1 MKYKVLETYTPDD
14 THSDRTRKNGEFE
27 SDSTDLLELA
37 LLARIACYDKWDE
50 EFAEETKDNIR
61 RRLRESD
68 VADQLADQEL
78 EAFEFTLFGNS
89 GEWCL
94 EVEAFDAD

>member
-14 THSDRTRKNGEFE
+14 PRADRRRKTAEFE
-27 SDSTDLLELA
+27 SDSTDFLELA
-37 LLARIACYDKWDE
+37 LLARIACYDKWDD

-61 RRLRESD
+61 RRLRESY
-68 VADQLADQEL
+68 VADQLADQET
-78 EAFEFTLFGNS
+78 EGFEFTLFGNS

-94 EVEAFDAD
+94 EVEAVG

>member
-37 LLARIACYDKWDE
+37 LLARVACYADPVSE
-50 EFAEETKDNIR
+50 ITKDTIR
-61 RRLRESD
+61 SRLRDSN
-68 VADQLADQEL
+68 VADQLADQEISG
-78 EAFEFTLFGNS
+78 FEFLIFGNS

-94 EVEAFDAD
+94 EVEAVG